1 MLVLF
6 AVGFVFV
13 IVGILVVIVGILVVI
28 VGILVVVRILV
39 LMIVCVAVGL
49 HSLDRFLGNGVDA
62 VHQRDD
68 FFVRGIDGIE
78 NRFHPGIGIAADV
91 DEEIAFG
98 NCDHIARCRLK

>member
-13 IVGILVVIVGILVVI
+13 IVGIF
-28 VGILVVVRILV
+28 VVVRILV

-91 DEEIAFG
+91 GEEIAFG

>member
-6 AVGFVFV
+6 AVGFVF
-13 IVGILVVIVGILVVI
+13 VIVGILVVI

>member
-13 IVGILVVIVGILVVI
+13 IVGILVVIVGILVV
-28 VGILVVVRILV
+28 VRILV
-39 LMIVCVAVGL
+39 LMGL